1 MISVNNRYCRYLLR
15 YTPSPPP
22 NYWLYSIMRCDG
34 KCDPE
39 DVLDVPYR
47 VSPNIFN
54 PPREYRKRVRVVD
67 FKDPGY
73 LNTAMNDSIVEYE
86 QCLAKYGYP
95 HNIQNYL
102 QGDIVPID
110 TKNYK
115 YPHLMDKAEDELKT
129 RSCSIINSY
138 IYDCQDLL
146 RGCLRDPTIEI
157 IRTEVEILFCNQETI
172 ISLQD
177 ASFIIGEIS
186 TVMEKNGL
194 TFDFTNCNVFG
205 GEISAAKDVT
215 TSGLLLLILI
225 TLMTILLN

>member
-1 MISVNNRYCRYLLR
+1 
-15 YTPSPPP
+15 
-22 NYWLYSIMRCDG
+22 
-34 KCDPE
+34 
-39 DVLDVPYR
+39 
-47 VSPNIFN
+47 
-54 PPREYRKRVRVVD
+54 
-67 FKDPGY
+67 
-73 LNTAMNDSIVEYE
+73 
-86 QCLAKYGYP
+86 
-95 HNIQNYL
+95 
-102 QGDIVPID
+102 
-110 TKNYK
+110 
-115 YPHLMDKAEDELKT
+115 MDKAEDELKT

-146 RGCLRDPTIEI
+146 RECLRDPTIEI

-194 TFDFTNCNVFG
+194 TFDFTDCNVFG
-205 GEISAAKDVT
+205 GEVSAAKDVT